1 MTNTNDDP
9 SGNDNPLANEKWTVA
24 NGDQLGEVF
33 RLLSVPQ
40 VPGYTP
46 AGITAV
52 GALVSRT
59 GEIWHYPVYAQ
70 LFGASLFGVDLSESS
85 EIRAAIAI
93 LQRALRMHHERERYD
108 GNLFN

>member
-1 MTNTNDDP
+1 MTNTNDP

-24 NGDQLGEVF
+24 NGDQLSEVF

-40 VPGYTP
+40 VSGYTP

-52 GALVSRT
+52 GALVSPT

-70 LFGASLFGVDLSESS
+70 LFGANLFGADLSESS

-93 LQRALRMHHERERYD
+93 LQRALRMHHQRERND
-108 GNLFN
+108 GNRLN